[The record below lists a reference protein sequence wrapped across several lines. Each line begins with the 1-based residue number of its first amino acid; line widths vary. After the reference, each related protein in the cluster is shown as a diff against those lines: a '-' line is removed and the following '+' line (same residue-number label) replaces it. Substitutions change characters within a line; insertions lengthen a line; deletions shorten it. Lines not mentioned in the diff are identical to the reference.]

1 MEQCAI
7 QTPHI
12 RPLLYHN
19 TCWVDY
25 AQRFLEAGAA
35 VLQLQMC
42 QLENAAKDIDKSLS
56 CLLQV
61 TNLTCLCTLPVLLL
75 LSQLQLLLMAR
86 SVIC

>member
-1 MEQCAI
+1 
-7 QTPHI
+7 
-12 RPLLYHN
+12 
-19 TCWVDY
+19 
-25 AQRFLEAGAA
+25 
-35 VLQLQMC
+35 MC
-42 QLENAAKDIDKSLS
+42 QSENAANDIEKSLS